1 MALKKAKIYIMG
13 EKIKEN
19 FDCLFNPNQYT
30 ITNEK
35 DYTWANPIGVDQPV
49 KQYAGSQVPVLDI
62 ELFFDTYMT
71 PYQESQKEDV
81 RKYTD
86 KISKAMSI
94 DAGLHE
100 PPEVRIVW
108 GSLDFKGVIVK
119 ASHTFT
125 MFLESGKPVRA
136 KVSLTIMATETMEEQ
151 LKKTPLESPDRTK
164 HRRIHQSEALW
175 MLSSQEYKDPRLWK
189 EIAKANKIANPRLIK
204 PGQIIKIPSID

>member
-1 MALKKAKIYIMG
+1 MALKKAKIHIVG
-13 EKIKEN
+13 DKINES
-19 FDCLFNPNQYT
+19 FDCLFNPSQYN

-35 DYTWANPIGVDQPV
+35 DYGWANPIGVDQPV
-49 KQYAGSQVPVLDI
+49 KQYKGSQVPVLSI

-71 PYQESQKEDV
+71 PLEESKKEDV

-86 KISKAMSI
+86 KILKAMSI

-108 GSLDFKGVIVK
+108 GSLDFKGVITK

-136 KVSLTIMATETMEEQ
+136 KVSLTIKGTETLEEQ

-164 HRRIHQSEALW
+164 HRRIKQSEALW
-175 MLSSQEYKDPRLWK
+175 MLANQEYKDPRMWK
-189 EIAKANKIANPRLIK
+189 VIAKANGIANPRIVK
-204 PGQIIKIPSID
+204 SGQIIKIPSIE

>member
-1 MALKKAKIYIMG
+1 MALKKAKIHIMG
-13 EKIKEN
+13 DKIKEE
-19 FDCLFNPNQYT
+19 FDCLFNPGEYT

-35 DYTWANPIGVDQPV
+35 QYAWANPIGVDQPV
-49 KQYAGSQVPVLDI
+49 KQYKGSQVPTLEI

-71 PYQESQKEDV
+71 PLEESKKEDV

-86 KISKAMSI
+86 KILKAMSI

-108 GSLDFKGVIVK
+108 GSLDFKGVIIR
-119 ASHTFT
+119 AAHTFT

-136 KVSLTIMATETMEEQ
+136 KVSLTLQATETMEEQ

-164 HRRIHQSEALW
+164 HRRIKQSEGLW
-175 MLSSQEYKDPRLWK
+175 MMASQEYNDPRMWK
-189 EIAKANKIANPRLIK
+189 VIAKANGIANPRIVK
-204 PGQIIKIPSID
+204 SGQIIKIPSIE

>member
-1 MALKKAKIYIMG
+1 MALTKAKIYIEG
-13 EKIKEN
+13 EKIKED
-19 FDCLFNPNQYT
+19 FDCLFNPSEYT

-35 DYTWANPIGVDQPV
+35 NYTWASPIGVDQPV
-49 KQYAGSQVPVLDI
+49 KQYTGSQVPILEI

-71 PYQESQKEDV
+71 PEEESKKEDV

-86 KISKAMSI
+86 KLLKAMSI

-108 GSLDFKGVIVK
+108 GSLDFKGVITK

-136 KVSLTIMATETMEEQ
+136 KVNLTIQGTETLEEQ

-164 HRRIHQSEALW
+164 HRRMNQCEALW
-175 MLSSQEYKDPRLWK
+175 MLASQEYNDPRLWK
-189 EIAKANKIANPRLIK
+189 VIAKANGIANPRQVK
-204 PGQIIKIPSID
+204 SGQIIKIPSIK

>member
-1 MALKKAKIYIMG
+1 MALKKVKVYIEG

-19 FDCLFNPNQYT
+19 FDCLFNPSEYS

-35 DYTWANPIGVDQPV
+35 QYTWASPIGVDQPV
-49 KQYAGSQVPVLDI
+49 KQYSGALVPTLDI

-71 PYQESQKEDV
+71 PEEESKKEDV

-86 KISKAMSI
+86 KLLKAMSI

-108 GSLDFKGVIVK
+108 GSLDFKGVITK
-119 ASHTFT
+119 ATHTFT
-125 MFLESGKPVRA
+125 MFLDTGKPVRA
-136 KVSLTIMATETMEEQ
+136 KVQLTLKATETLEEQ

-164 HRRIHQSEALW
+164 HRKMKQSEALW
-175 MLSSQEYKDPRLWK
+175 MLAAEEYKDPKQWK
-189 EIAKANKIANPRLIK
+189 VIAKANGIANPRRIHS
-204 PGQIIKIPSID
+204 GQIIKIPSID

>member
-1 MALKKAKIYIMG
+1 MALKKAKISIMG
-13 EKIKEN
+13 EKIKEDFN
-19 FDCLFNPNQYT
+19 CLFNPSEYK

-35 DYTWANPIGVDQPV
+35 TYSWASPIGVDQPV
-49 KQYAGSQVPVLDI
+49 KQYKGSTVPILDI

-71 PYQESQKEDV
+71 PDAEDKKEDV

-86 KISKAMSI
+86 KLLKAMSV

-108 GSLDFKGVIVK
+108 GSLDFKGVISK
-119 ASHTFT
+119 AVTTFT

-136 KVSLTIMATETMEEQ
+136 KVSLTLKATETMEEQ

-164 HRRIHQSEALW
+164 HRRINQNESLW
-175 MLSSQEYKDPRLWK
+175 MLASQEYKDPRMWK
-189 EIAKANKIANPRLIK
+189 IIAKENKIANPRLLK
-204 PGQIIKIPSID
+204 SGQIMIIPSID